1 MKILVVDDHHLI
13 RDGLRPVLESLAPE
27 EATTLVEA
35 DTLAGALDVVAAHP
49 DLDLVLL
56 DLRLPDVVGFDAVS
70 RLRAANPSLPL
81 VVMSGEM
88 EPALM
93 RAAIDRGALGFI
105 PKSSTSKVILG
116 ALRLVLAGGIYV
128 PREAMGGPAALPST
142 PESARA
148 LPGGLDLTPRQME
161 VLRLM
166 LAGKSNKS
174 IGRELDLAEGT
185 VKNHVA
191 AVLKAL
197 GVTTRTQAVIAAAKR
212 GIQA

>member
-1 MKILVVDDHHLI
+1 
-13 RDGLRPVLESLAPE
+13 
-27 EATTLVEA
+27 
-35 DTLAGALDVVAAHP
+35 
-49 DLDLVLL
+49 
-56 DLRLPDVVGFDAVS
+56 
-70 RLRAANPSLPL
+70 
-81 VVMSGEM
+81 
-88 EPALM
+88 
-93 RAAIDRGALGFI
+93 
-105 PKSSTSKVILG
+105 VILG

-128 PREAMGGPAALPST
+128 PREAIGTNGQDAAPSR
-142 PESARA
+142 PS
-148 LPGGLDLTPRQME
+148 PGGLDLTPRQME

-197 GVTTRTQAVIAAAKR
+197 GVATRTQAVIAAAKR

>member
-27 EATTLVEA
+27 ESTTLVEA
-35 DTLAGALDVVAAHP
+35 ASLADALGVVAAHA

-56 DLRLPDVVGFDAVS
+56 DLRLPDVVGFEAIL
-70 RLRAANPSLPL
+70 RLRAANSSLPL

-93 RAAIDRGALGFI
+93 RAALDHGALGFI

-116 ALRLVLAGGIYV
+116 ALRLVLAGGVYV
-128 PREAMGGPAALPST
+128 PREAMGAPASNGVPGPS
-142 PESARA
+142 RA
-148 LPGGLDLTPRQME
+148 VPTGLDLTPRQMD

-197 GVTTRTQAVIAAAKR
+197 GVTTRTQAVIAASKR

>member
-1 MKILVVDDHHLI
+1 MKILVVDDHQVI
-13 RDGLRPVLESLAPE
+13 RDGLRPVLESLAAG

-35 DTLAGALDVVAAHP
+35 GSLADALDHVAGND
-49 DLDLVLL
+49 DLDLALL
-56 DLRLPDVVGFDAVS
+56 DLRLPDVVGFEAVS
-70 RLRAANPSLPL
+70 RLRAARPSLPL

-93 RAAIDRGALGFI
+93 RQAIDHGALGFI
-105 PKSSTSKVILG
+105 PKSSSSKVILG

-128 PREAMGGPAALPST
+128 PREAIGPQAAEAPAAMS
-142 PESARA
+142 RA
-148 LPGGLDLTPRQME
+148 APAGLDLTPRQMD

-212 GIQA
+212 GLQA